1 MIVSTI
7 AGRIRVRSNRLKS
20 RKIAQSVEAKVKTL
34 AGVTEVRINGAAASM
49 IVHFNRRSADVEWL
63 EDQIEAICRPQP
75 QAGTKRSSPLSKQLN
90 RATKVGM
97 MSTLAT
103 SLAFIALG
111 KKKPHAQFGMAFVA
125 FAGLHMAK
133 HAKLLLK

>member
-1 MIVSTI
+1 MIVSTV

-20 RKIAQSVEAKVKTL
+20 AKIAQSVEARVRQL
-34 AGVTEVRINGAAASM
+34 AGVNEVRINGAAASM
-49 IVHFNRRSADVEWL
+49 VVHFDQRAADIEWL

-75 QAGTKRSSPLSKQLN
+75 QAKPRNGSRLSKQFN

-103 SLAFIALG
+103 SLVYIALG
-111 KKKPHAQFGMAFVA
+111 KKKPHAQFGIAFVA

-133 HAKLLLK
+133 HARQLLR